1 MGTRDF
7 SHWPRNSSTD
17 NDRPISVNSCK
28 IFLIVTGH
36 LCGPLRANFDY
47 DQKGEKKR
55 ALSRSFVYET
65 FVSPRTGRSP
75 PTILVF
81 FLKTGT
87 SMNFAYCAAHGADVF
102 ACADIKVAI

>member
-47 DQKGEKKR
+47 DQKGQKKTSPISVVRVRNVCIAENR
-55 ALSRSFVYET
+55 AFATHDPRILPENWNEYEFRILCRARS
-65 FVSPRTGRSP
+65 
-75 PTILVF
+75 
-81 FLKTGT
+81 
-87 SMNFAYCAAHGADVF
+87 
-102 ACADIKVAI
+102 